1 MKQKKIAIIINH
13 LSFFCSHIL
22 PIALE
27 AKKKGYLIKIFCGYG
42 GSKEMEIEAKKIISK
57 NNLSYKNI
65 GFTPSSKNIFFE
77 LIFFF
82 KILKYLEKFNP
93 DIIHGVSF
101 KGIIYSSVYRI
112 FFYKKKLICYVTGL
126 GYFFTRKLNTYEK
139 FLKFFVVL
147 IVKFTIS
154 LKNTLL
160 VVENKSDY
168 LYFLKEVQIEK
179 KKLTRINGAGAD
191 LKKFYYN
198 EKLKKKIVLFPA
210 RVLLEKGIEEFI
222 NASKQLTLKYPKW
235 KFLVAGTLK
244 YNKGEKEKI
253 YTNIKLIKKKH
264 KNILF
269 LGYVKNINS
278 LFNAASIVCLPS
290 YREGF
295 PKALIEAC
303 ASGCAVVA
311 TNVPGCKDA
320 IKNNYNGLLCD
331 VKNYSD
337 TSRKVE
343 KLILDEKKRK
353 NFSRNS
359 RKLAEKYYNLKLFVQ
374 KNLNFYES
382 KKKR

>member
-1 MKQKKIAIIINH
+1 MY
-13 LSFFCSHIL
+13 F
-22 PIALE
+22 
-27 AKKKGYLIKIFCGYG
+27 
-42 GSKEMEIEAKKIISK
+42 
-57 NNLSYKNI
+57 
-65 GFTPSSKNIFFE
+65 
-77 LIFFF
+77 
-82 KILKYLEKFNP
+82 P
-93 DIIHGVSF
+93 DD
-101 KGIIYSSVYRI
+101 
-112 FFYKKKLICYVTGL
+112 
-126 GYFFTRKLNTYEK
+126 E
-139 FLKFFVVL
+139 
-147 IVKFTIS
+147 
-154 LKNTLL
+154 
-160 VVENKSDY
+160 
-168 LYFLKEVQIEK
+168 
-179 KKLTRINGAGAD
+179 
-191 LKKFYYN
+191 
-198 EKLKKKIVLFPA
+198 
-210 RVLLEKGIEEFI
+210 
-222 NASKQLTLKYPKW
+222 
-235 KFLVAGTLK
+235 K

-337 TSRKVE
+337 TARKVE

-382 KKKR
+382 KKR